1 MMNTD
6 DYLTRRRQ
14 ALMLDKMP
22 KNEKIMDDIF
32 AFDVRNLEATS
43 SIKISQ
49 FIIGLSQ
56 FIIYFGSQVNMTKV
70 SLMQKRNMIESY
82 VIRSDVKARTK
93 AERRR
98 KVIDANPELAQI
110 EVGVE
115 SDEQELVLVENR
127 EKYLI
132 ELINSFKRELTR
144 RDSEIKLIRTERRS

>member
-1 MMNTD
+1 MDING
-6 DYLTRRRQ
+6 YLKRRTEE
-14 ALMLDKMP
+14 LLLNKMP
-22 KNEKIMDDIF
+22 KNESIMDEIF
-32 AFDVRNLEATS
+32 NFDVRNLESTT

-56 FIIYFGSQVNMTKV
+56 FIIYFGSQVNKTKV

-82 VIRSDVKARTK
+82 VIRSDVKAKTK
-93 AERRR
+93 AEKRR
-98 KVIDANPELAQI
+98 KVIDANQELAHI
-110 EVGVE
+110 EIGIE

-144 RDSEIKLIRTERRS
+144 RQHELGLIRTERRF